1 MISCTFSMKRIGKI
15 EKNGGK
21 KTISFEA
28 IISIL
33 MDGEV
38 LKGES

>member
-1 MISCTFSMKRIGKI
+1 MISCTFSRKRIRKK
-15 EKNGGK
+15 EK

-33 MDGEV
+33 IDGEV